1 MDSDGL
7 LDLTNLFKEAT
18 LLNNKIAKI
27 DQFVD
32 SVNTNNNIADN
43 FSSLSSV
50 FSEIGTQPMDV
61 LLVDLV
67 KAFEDYKV
75 HLLDE
80 FERL

>member
-1 MDSDGL
+1 MDNNGL

-27 DQFVD
+27 DEFIN
-32 SVNTNNNIADN
+32 SVNTNTNIADN
-43 FSSLSSV
+43 FSSLNSV
-50 FSEIGTQPMDV
+50 FTETGTQPMDV
-61 LLVDLV
+61 LLIDLV

-75 HLLDE
+75 HLQDE

>member
-1 MDSDGL
+1 MDNNGL
-7 LDLTNLFKEAT
+7 LALADLFKEAT

-32 SVNTNNNIADN
+32 SVNTNNDIAGN
-43 FSSLSSV
+43 FSSLTSI
-50 FSEIGTQPMDV
+50 FTEIGTQPMDV